1 MRRHFLFAVLGA
13 PFALSANASRTI
25 RGKLRVP
32 GVLVTPE
39 GDVKLEGDR
48 QTTLVLTDKRLDGKE
63 FEVVGEP
70 LPGKS
75 FRVDPIH
82 TKALKVQQNGKP
94 LLVTYWCE
102 VCSIRTYAPGPC
114 MCCQADTELDL
125 RERID

>member
-1 MRRHFLFAVLGA
+1 MRRRFLWIALAA
-13 PFALSANASRTI
+13 PLSALANAARTV

-32 GVLVTPE
+32 AVLITDAGEVR
-39 GDVKLEGDR
+39 LESDR
-48 QTTLVLTDKRLDGKE
+48 QTTLVLGDKRLDGKE
-63 FEVVGEP
+63 FEVTGEM
-70 LPGKS
+70 LPSGS
-75 FRVDPIH
+75 MRVDPIH
-82 TKALKVQQNGKP
+82 TKALKVQQEGKS

>member
-1 MRRHFLFAVLGA
+1 MRRRFLWIALAA
-13 PFALSANASRTI
+13 PLSALANAARTV

-32 GVLVTPE
+32 AVLITDAGEVR
-39 GDVKLEGDR
+39 LESDR
-48 QTTLVLTDKRLDGKE
+48 QTTLVLGDKRLDGKE
-63 FEVVGEP
+63 FEVTGEM
-70 LPGKS
+70 LPNGAM
-75 FRVDPIH
+75 RVDPIH
-82 TKALKVQQNGKP
+82 TKALKVQQDGKS